1 MENTEAR
8 IEELKVKIDSLV
20 DKPFIL
26 LLISEQPDPENLG
39 ESVLGAD
46 LVATVPQSTVKETLR
61 NFLDQLS

>member
-39 ESVLGAD
+39 ESVLGTD
-46 LVATVPQSTVKETLR
+46 YLIGRIVRQTHIH
-61 NFLDQLS
+61 